1 MKLSGSKSILVILF
15 VLVLGLTLMG
25 QDRKQLEKKKKQT
38 EEQIKL
44 TQRILKQTGKEK
56 QDNLYAL
63 SVLSNLI
70 KAREKLIYTLT
81 RQVHQVQEALQ
92 NKEQELL
99 YLEEKI
105 KIEKQNLAKLI
116 VNTYK
121 TRESF
126 AEWMF
131 VFSADNVFQGLNRV
145 RFLQRIN
152 SEQDRL
158 IGSIQDKQEQVNLAV
173 IQLKKLKL
181 EKESLLAG
189 RIQERSELE
198 GNRSQKNQI
207 VQALSGKEKELKDK
221 LAKQQAA
228 FDELNRQIKLA
239 IEREMELA
247 RKKREEEA
255 RKKGQQP
262 PSGVITLTP
271 EAQALSNDFAENRNK
286 LPWPVQKGFVSQK
299 FGRFAHPTLTG
310 IYVENNG
317 IDIATENNAKVR
329 AVFRGEVSAIFSVPG
344 MGKAV
349 LISHGEYYTVYAKLT
364 QTYVVQG
371 QKVSVKEPIGVIQ
384 ADETGKTELHFEVW
398 KNQEKLNPQSWI
410 TPL

>member
-1 MKLSGSKSILVILF
+1 MKSSGSKPILVILF

-131 VFSADNVFQGLNRV
+131 VFSAENVFQGLNRV

-158 IGSIQDKQEQVNLAV
+158 IASIQDKQEQVNLAV
-173 IQLKKLKL
+173 IQLKELKL

-364 QTYVVQG
+364 QIYVVQG
-371 QKVSVKEPIGVIQ
+371 QKVSVKEPIGAIQ